1 MTRDDTP
8 RQKMR
13 HTMAPRR
20 RTPSL
25 SLGCAAALGL
35 ALCPAVASAQTAV
48 GTDTGLDAQL
58 FWPASGAGEHLGLRG
73 PGVARAGDVGFGLVF
88 NAMRNPLM
96 LAPVGG
102 GQRAAAIDWALT
114 ADFLWHVGLGRRVQL
129 SAAIPV
135 VLAQDGLGSTP
146 VLGAA
151 GSVLGDT
158 ALRDLRL
165 EASVALV
172 QRARRID
179 ARGPGVRLD
188 LGLALPIGEERAFQ
202 SSSRVTFAPMLVADW
217 RLPQFTFTANLGA
230 RLRTQSAAF
239 ADFSVG
245 SQGFIGIGVAFRPA
259 RTGNLSRL
267 GLAVDYV
274 NLLPFTS
281 REGFKTTT
289 PQEVFVGARYATDAA
304 RDIEVFAGG
313 GIPLGSDPLTPAW
326 RLLAGVSYAPRG
338 NDTDGDGVVD
348 ADDRCREQPEDRDG
362 YEDEDGCP
370 DPDND
375 HDRIPD
381 VRDRCPNEPETY
393 NAHEDEDGC
402 PDQGLAVLEENNIR
416 ILQAINFETNS
427 AQILPESLP
436 IVEAVAA
443 TLRANP
449 QITRIQVQGHADE
462 RGNDDHNLQLTR
474 DRSASV
480 MRALVERGIEA
491 GRLSSAGYGERC
503 PVDAGHN
510 AAAWARNRRVVFL
523 IVRTS
528 NGPTRVELACP
539 AAQDLIPE
547 EDRTPP

>member
-58 FWPASGAGEHLGLRG
+58 FRPASGAGEHLGLRG